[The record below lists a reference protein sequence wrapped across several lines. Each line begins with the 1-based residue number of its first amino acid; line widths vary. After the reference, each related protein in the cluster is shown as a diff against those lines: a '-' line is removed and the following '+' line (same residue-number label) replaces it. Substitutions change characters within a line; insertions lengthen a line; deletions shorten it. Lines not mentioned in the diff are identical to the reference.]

1 MKTQALNPW
10 RAACAATALARLPV
24 EEQLTTSNPKFRAW
38 VSATATTRS
47 LKLSEGKQTESF
59 LRYRDLLWNCS
70 ARRQARTSG
79 VKPTGRDR
87 AESYCSGSGSNS
99 RYRHS
104 VVPRLAIS
112 SLLICRRIQPRSYA
126 ISSGAKHFW
135 QNEIGWFPQVFWH
148 SRHLNS

>member
-1 MKTQALNPW
+1 MRTMRAPYTCVPRIFAGSRSAGMKTQALNPW

-70 ARRQARTSG
+70 
-79 VKPTGRDR
+79 
-87 AESYCSGSGSNS
+87 
-99 RYRHS
+99 
-104 VVPRLAIS
+104 
-112 SLLICRRIQPRSYA
+112 
-126 ISSGAKHFW
+126 
-135 QNEIGWFPQVFWH
+135 EIGRAHV
-148 SRHLNS
+148 